1 MAVSRDNRQDP
12 TTKKDRVSPQG
23 KRVRSDTTTSLAPPA
38 VQSSFDAVRV
48 SVDGFQ
54 MQALVLD
61 SMTDGVSVSNEDGY
75 ILYTNAAEDRMFG
88 YDAGELVGR
97 HLTELNAYSTEDN
110 RRIVGQVLDDLKTK
124 RAWRGEWR
132 NRKKDGTEF
141 VTFARITAIELGGKQ
156 CWVCVHEDITER
168 EHQDEELRQHD
179 QLARKQLAELEQIY
193 RTAPVGLLF
202 VDSDLR
208 YVRLNERMAEINGV
222 PVSAHIGRR
231 IRDVLPELAPEVESM
246 YRRAMDTREPILNT
260 EMSGSTPAHPGLT
273 RTFLVSYYPVL
284 DGATPLGVTAVVEDI
299 TSKRQAEA
307 ALRASEAQLR
317 LVIDAIPGLVA
328 YIDREYR
335 YRFVNQRYSEWFGA
349 PLSNIQAKTVADAFG
364 PDQFELIRPHID
376 RALRGEP
383 VTWELSHTYP
393 DGIRRD
399 VRATYIPERMA
410 DGSVAGLVALVEDL
424 THQKKSQDAIRN
436 SEERYRRIVETAAE
450 GIWTVN
456 RHGITTFV
464 NARIAQLLGY
474 QIDELLGQSAFDFV
488 FEQDRRT
495 ALEYFRASQSGS
507 LDPYDFRLRRKDGR
521 PLWVNI
527 SASPLRDEAGKFLG
541 VLAMFTDVSERKRAE
556 DAQRMVERQLTLLI
570 EASGKLLASP
580 RSSEVL
586 NAILDLAQDFIDAD
600 AYSVWRKGA
609 SHIWEMVATRG
620 LSAGYSRTASE
631 SQPHAEQLPTE
642 PMVIE
647 DVEAAPLLAKRRD
660 TYRAEGIR
668 SMIMVPLRIQGST
681 AGTIVFYY
689 RSRHKFTDL
698 DARVAAALGNLAA
711 AALETAESYTR
722 ETGMREMAQS
732 AERRANFLA
741 EVGRVLSSSLDYE
754 ATLASVAE
762 LSVPSFSDWTA
773 VDILTPAGEVRR
785 VAVKHTDPAKVALA
799 YEYARKFPPSE
810 TDSTRVALRTGKS
823 VLVEEMPDSF
833 LAEQIPDRE
842 RLEFIRELGLQSV
855 IIVPLVANE
864 KIFGV
869 LSFITA
875 ESGRR
880 YTASDL
886 SLAEEIAR
894 RAANAVHN
902 AQLFTESKIAQEALR
917 RSNTELQR
925 ANEDLNQ
932 FAYSA
937 SHDLREPLRMVAVF
951 SQLLARKYK
960 GQLDKEADE
969 FIAHTVEGA
978 KRMEAL
984 LSDLLAYTR
993 AVNIAGEN
1001 IAPVNFNTALLNV
1014 IANLKTAIDESGATI
1029 TYAEHSPIL
1038 LVQDIHLVQLLQ
1050 NLVGNAIKY
1059 RGNRQPVINITSER
1073 QGTRWKICVADNGIG
1088 IPAPYREQVFGLFRR
1103 LHGIEKYP
1111 GTGVGLAICQKITER
1126 YGGEIWVESE
1136 EGVGSTFCFTLPA
1149 AETQV

>member
-1 MAVSRDNRQDP
+1 VAASRDNRQDP
-12 TTKKDRVSPQG
+12 TNEKDWASAQG
-23 KRVRSDTTTSLAPPA
+23 EDLPSETVTSVALGA
-38 VQSSFDAVRV
+38 VHNSFDPVRA
-48 SVDGFQ
+48 SVDAFQ

-61 SMTDGVSVSNEDGY
+61 SMTEGVSVSNEDGY
-75 ILYTNAAEDRMFG
+75 ILYTNPAEDRMFG
-88 YDAGELVGR
+88 YEAGELVQR
-97 HLTELNAYSTEDN
+97 HVTELNAYSPEDN
-110 RRIVGQVLDDLKTK
+110 RRIVAQVLDDLKTK
-124 RAWRGEWR
+124 RAWTGEWR

-141 VTFARITAIELGGKQ
+141 FTFARITGIELGGKQ
-156 CWVCVHEDITER
+156 YWVCVQEDITER
-168 EHQDEELRQHD
+168 KRRDDHLRLHD

-202 VDSDLR
+202 VGPDLR
-208 YVRLNERMAEINGV
+208 YVRLNERMAEINGL

-231 IRDVLPELAPEVESM
+231 IREVLPELAAQVEPL
-246 YRRAMDTREPILNT
+246 YRRAMATGQPILNW
-260 EMSGSTPAHPGLT
+260 EMSGSTPANPGVT

-284 DGATPLGVTAVVEDI
+284 DGDTTLGVTAVVEDV
-299 TSKRQAEA
+299 TSKKQAEA
-307 ALRASEAQLR
+307 ALQASEAQLR
-317 LVIDAIPGLVA
+317 LVIDSIPGLVA
-328 YIDREYR
+328 YIDRNYR
-335 YRFVNQRYSEWFGA
+335 YRFVNQRYSEWFGT
-349 PLSNIQAKTVADAFG
+349 SFTTVEGKTVADAFG
-364 PDQFELIRPHID
+364 PDHFDLIRAHMD

-383 VTWELSHTYP
+383 VVWELSHTYP

-399 VRATYIPERMA
+399 VRVTYMPESSV
-410 DGSVAGLVALVEDL
+410 DGSVAGFVSIVEDL
-424 THQKKSQDAIRN
+424 TEQKKSEDAIRD

-450 GIWTVN
+450 GIWTVD
-456 RHGITTFV
+456 RSGITTFV

-474 QIDELLGQSAFDFV
+474 EVDELLGKSAFDFV
-488 FEQDRRT
+488 FKEDRKT
-495 ALEYFRASQSGS
+495 ALKYFHASQSGS
-507 LDPYDFRLRRKDGR
+507 LDPYDFRLRRKDGK

-527 SASPLRDEAGKFLG
+527 SASPLRDESGNFLG

-556 DAQRMVERQLTLLI
+556 DAQRTVERQLTLLI

-580 RSSEVL
+580 QSSEVL

-600 AYSVWRKGA
+600 AYSVWRKGGGD
-609 SHIWEMVATRG
+609 IWEMVATRG
-620 LSAGYSRTASE
+620 LSPNYSGTASE
-631 SQPHAEQLPTE
+631 SRARAQQLPTE
-642 PMVIE
+642 TMVIE
-647 DVEAAPLLAKRRD
+647 DVEAAPLLANRREAHK
-660 TYRAEGIR
+660 AEGIR

-689 RSRHKFTDL
+689 RARHKFTDL
-698 DARVAAALGNLAA
+698 DARVASALGNLAS
-711 AALETAESYTR
+711 AALETAGSYTR
-722 ETGMREMAQS
+722 EMQMREMAQS
-732 AERRANFLA
+732 AEQRANFLA

-773 VDILTPAGEVRR
+773 VDILTPAGDVRR
-785 VAVKHTDPAKVALA
+785 VAVKHADPAKVALA
-799 YEYARKFPPSE
+799 YEYAQRFPPSE

-823 VLVEEMPDSF
+823 VLVEQIPDSL
-833 LAEQIPDRE
+833 LAEQISDPE
-842 RLEFIRELGLQSV
+842 RLRFIRDLGLQSV

-864 KIFGV
+864 QSFGV

-880 YTASDL
+880 YTVSDL
-886 SLAEEIAR
+886 WLAEEIAR

-937 SHDLREPLRMVAVF
+937 SHDLQEPLRMVAVF

-960 GQLDKEADE
+960 GKLDAEADE
-969 FIAHTVEGA
+969 FIGHTVEGA

-1001 IAPVNFNTALLNV
+1001 ITPVNLNTILPKV
-1014 IANLKTAIDESGATI
+1014 IANLKAAIDESGARV
-1029 TYAEHSPIL
+1029 TYSQETPTL
-1038 LVQDIHLVQLLQ
+1038 LVQDIHLVQLFQ
-1050 NLVGNAIKY
+1050 NLIGNAIKY
-1059 RGNRQPVINITSER
+1059 RGNTKPTVNITFER
-1073 QGTRWKICVADNGIG
+1073 QGTRCKICVSDNGIG
-1088 IPAPYREQVFGLFRR
+1088 IPAAYREQVFGLFRR
-1103 LHGIEKYP
+1103 LHGVEKYP

-1136 EGVGSTFCFTLPA
+1136 EGMGSTFCFTLPMA
-1149 AETQV
+1149 DTRD